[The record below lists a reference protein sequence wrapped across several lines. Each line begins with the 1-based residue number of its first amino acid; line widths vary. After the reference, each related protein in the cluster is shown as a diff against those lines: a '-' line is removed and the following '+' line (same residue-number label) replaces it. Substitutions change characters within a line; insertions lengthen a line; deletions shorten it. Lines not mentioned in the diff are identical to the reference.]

1 MRVFYGF
8 DSLPAFRH
16 PVATTGS
23 FDGVHGGHR
32 MLLERVA
39 AVARKAEGESV
50 VLTFEPHPRL
60 VLGSG
65 DMRLLTTLDE
75 KLDLLA
81 RTGVDNTI
89 VIPFDGEF
97 SRLDSHTFLAEYV
110 AGRIRAEYLAVGYN
124 HRFGHDKEGDFA
136 RLQHVCNELGLAA
149 ERIDRFGDGD
159 GKVSSTVIR
168 HLVESGDMEH
178 AARLLSHRYTVM
190 GDVADGRMAVADAHK
205 LLPPDGTYR
214 VTLGGVQTEA
224 RIIGRSIELAGVGEG
239 KTTVNF

>member
-39 AVARKAEGESV
+39 AIARDAGGESV
-50 VLTFEPHPRL
+50 VMTFEPHPRL
-60 VLGSG
+60 VLGG
-65 DMRLLTTLDE
+65 GVRLLTTLDE
-75 KLDLLA
+75 KLDLLSRA
-81 RTGVDNTI
+81 GADNTI
-89 VIPFDGEF
+89 VIPFDREF

-110 AGRIRAEYLAVGYN
+110 AGRIGSEYLAVGYN
-124 HRFGHDKEGDFA
+124 HRFGHGKEGDFA
-136 RLQHVCNELGLAA
+136 YLQRVRDEWGLAVMQ
-149 ERIDRFGDGD
+149 IDEFDEGDE
-159 GKVSSTVIR
+159 KVSSTVIR
-168 HLVESGDMEH
+168 HLVEEGSMEH

-190 GDVADGRMAVADAHK
+190 GIVADGRMTVADEHK

-214 VTLGGVQTEA
+214 VTVGGTATEA
-224 RIIGRSIELAGVGEG
+224 RIDGRNIELAGAAEG
-239 KTTVNF
+239 KTTINF

>member
-39 AVARKAEGESV
+39 DIARKAGGESV
-50 VLTFEPHPRL
+50 VMTFEPHPRL
-60 VLGSG
+60 VLGDG
-65 DMRLLTTLDE
+65 VRLLTTLDE

-81 RTGVDNTI
+81 GAGADNAI
-89 VIPFDGEF
+89 VIPFDRAF

-110 AGRIRAEYLAVGYN
+110 AGRIGAEYLAVGYN
-124 HRFGHDKEGDFA
+124 HRFGRDKGGDFEYLQRVRDEWGLSVVRIDKFDEGD
-136 RLQHVCNELGLAA
+136 E
-149 ERIDRFGDGD
+149 
-159 GKVSSTVIR
+159 KVSSTVIR
-168 HLVESGDMEH
+168 RLVEEGCMEH

-190 GDVADGRMAVADAHK
+190 GRVAGGRMTVADGHK

-214 VTLGGVQTEA
+214 VTVGGTATEA
-224 RIIGRSIELAGVGEG
+224 RIDGRSIELAGAADG
-239 KTTVNF
+239 KTTINF